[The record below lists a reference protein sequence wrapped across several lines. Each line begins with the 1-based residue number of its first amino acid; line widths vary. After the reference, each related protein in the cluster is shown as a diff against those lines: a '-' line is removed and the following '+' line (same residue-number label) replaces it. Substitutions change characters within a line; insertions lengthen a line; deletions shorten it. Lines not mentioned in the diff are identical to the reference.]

1 MKLFIPILFFSLLT
15 TISFS
20 QKNFQGK
27 AKYMS
32 KTTMDMSRFDK
43 MPEERKKQIMAR
55 MKNFLEKTYTLNF
68 TKTESSFKEDAKLS
82 APGTSKGPRWAVASN
97 GQGSIYKNV
106 KSGKIIEDVETFS
119 KRFLIVEEMQ
129 QPKWQL
135 GSETKQIGQY
145 LCYKATLTREDTNID
160 YSKIFGRRGG
170 NNAKKKDSVQTT
182 KKEVDAPKMETITAW
197 YTPQI
202 PVSTG
207 PKDYYGLPGLILEI
221 NAGRTTMLCT
231 EIVINPEE
239 NIAIK
244 EPKKGKQVSR
254 QEYNAIVKVKSE
266 ELREQFRARRASG
279 GGGRRF

>member
-82 APGTSKGPRWAVASN
+82 TPGTSNGPRWAVASN

-106 KSGKIIEDVETFS
+106 KSVIAVDYAGNPCDWKALKFLS
-119 KRFLIVEEMQ
+119 K
-129 QPKWQL
+129 K
-135 GSETKQIGQY
+135 
-145 LCYKATLTREDTNID
+145 
-160 YSKIFGRRGG
+160 
-170 NNAKKKDSVQTT
+170 
-182 KKEVDAPKMETITAW
+182 
-197 YTPQI
+197 
-202 PVSTG
+202 
-207 PKDYYGLPGLILEI
+207 
-221 NAGRTTMLCT
+221 
-231 EIVINPEE
+231 
-239 NIAIK
+239 
-244 EPKKGKQVSR
+244 
-254 QEYNAIVKVKSE
+254 YN
-266 ELREQFRARRASG
+266 
-279 GGGRRF
+279 